1 MAQEKKEKPVHA
13 DHRSRMQERVRREG
27 LSSLAAHEV
36 LEYLLF
42 FSIPR
47 KDTNALAH
55 RLIQHFG
62 SYCNVL
68 DASEEELMK
77 VEGIGPASA
86 RLIAGIRQFDQ
97 YYLLQQRR
105 GRPHPL
111 NTEAARIEY
120 VRPLFYS
127 EHNEICYLIAMND
140 QYMPLRDIRVS
151 EGVPNHV
158 SINTR
163 KMAREAVSSG
173 CTCAFLAH
181 NHPTGLAVPSSA
193 DVYATRLAAG
203 ALQPLGIHLVDH
215 IIVAPADAASMMK
228 QYDLTADPVPQV
240 ALASE
245 PAAQDSA
252 GEKENSDPQA

>member
-1 MAQEKKEKPVHA
+1 
-13 DHRSRMQERVRREG
+13 
-27 LSSLAAHEV
+27 
-36 LEYLLF
+36 
-42 FSIPR
+42 
-47 KDTNALAH
+47 
-55 RLIQHFG
+55 
-62 SYCNVL
+62 
-68 DASEEELMK
+68 
-77 VEGIGPASA
+77 
-86 RLIAGIRQFDQ
+86 
-97 YYLLQQRR
+97 
-105 GRPHPL
+105 
-111 NTEAARIEY
+111 
-120 VRPLFYS
+120 
-127 EHNEICYLIAMND
+127 MND

>member
-1 MAQEKKEKPVHA
+1 MARGKKEKPIHA
-13 DHRSRMQERVRREG
+13 NHRSRMQERVRREG
-27 LSSLAAHEV
+27 LSGLAAHEV
-36 LEYLLF
+36 LEYLLY

-47 KDTNALAH
+47 KDTNELAH

-62 SYCNVL
+62 SFCNVL
-68 DASEEELMK
+68 DASEEELCK

-86 RLIAGIRQFDQ
+86 RLIAGIRKFDQ
-97 YYLLQQRR
+97 YYLLQQRQGHAR
-105 GRPHPL
+105 PL
-111 NTEAARIEY
+111 NSEEARIEY
-120 VRPLFYS
+120 VKPLFYS

-158 SINTR
+158 GINTR
-163 KMAREAVSSG
+163 KMAREAVASG

-215 IIVAPADAASMMK
+215 IIVAPVDAGSMMK
-228 QYDLTADPVPQV
+228 QFQALPDSMGQA

-245 PAAQDSA
+245 TGGGAEP
-252 GEKENSDPQA
+252 EK

>member
-1 MAQEKKEKPVHA
+1 MAQEKKEKPIHA

-27 LSSLAAHEV
+27 LSALAAHEV

-62 SYCNVL
+62 SFCNVL
-68 DASEEELMK
+68 DASEEELLK

-86 RLIAGIRQFDQ
+86 RLIASIRKFDQ

-105 GRPHPL
+105 GCAHPL
-111 NTEAARIEY
+111 NSEAARIEY

-140 QYMPLRDIRVS
+140 QYMPLRDIRVA

-158 SINTR
+158 SLNTR
-163 KMAREAVSSG
+163 KMAREAVACG

-181 NHPTGLAVPSSA
+181 NHPTGLAMPSSA
-193 DVYATRLAAG
+193 DVYSTRLVAS

-215 IIVAPADAASMMK
+215 IIVAPSDAASMMK
-228 QYDLTADPVPQV
+228 QFQASSEFAPQ
-240 ALASE
+240 AAFASE
-245 PAAQDSA
+245 PVP
-252 GEKENSDPQA
+252 ETPEEENQ

>member
-1 MAQEKKEKPVHA
+1 MAQSNADKPLHA
-13 DHRSRMQERVRREG
+13 DHRARMQERVRREG
-27 LSSLAAHEV
+27 LGGLAAHEV

-62 SYCNVL
+62 GYCNVL
-68 DASEEELMK
+68 DASEEELLK

-86 RLIAGIRQFDQ
+86 RLISSIRKFDQ

-105 GRPHPL
+105 GRSHPL
-111 NTEAARIEY
+111 ANEQARIEY
-120 VRPLFYS
+120 VRPLFYG

-140 QYMPLRDIRVS
+140 QYLPLRDIRVS

-158 SINTR
+158 AINTR

-181 NHPTGLAVPSSA
+181 NHPSGLAAPSSA
-193 DVYATRLAAG
+193 DIYATRLASQ
-203 ALQPLGIHLVDH
+203 ALMPLGIHLVDH
-215 IIVAPADAASMMK
+215 IIVAPSDAASMMK
-228 QYDLTADPVPQV
+228 QFNAAAVCQAEA

-245 PAAQDSA
+245 PSTSDAPPQTD
-252 GEKENSDPQA
+252 EK